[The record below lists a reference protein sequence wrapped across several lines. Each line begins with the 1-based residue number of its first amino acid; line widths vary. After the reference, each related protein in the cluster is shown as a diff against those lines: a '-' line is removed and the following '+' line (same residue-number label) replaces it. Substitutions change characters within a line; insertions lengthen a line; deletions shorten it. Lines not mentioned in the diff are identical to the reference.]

1 MLRGWFDTSNLRF
14 FVIRSILC
22 MCFDADA
29 TVLSKQKSISKVSRF
44 LFCVSRYI
52 EDITNITKT
61 KLFNNKIHEIVRV
74 KIFRAYRFFF
84 SNEQPNL
91 LFKEKKKLCI
101 VLQKRKK
108 KKSMKKKNRK
118 CRWFGQTI
126 ILINEPEK
134 RRNIINDWKK

>member
-22 MCFDADA
+22 MCFDVDA

-52 EDITNITKT
+52 EDTTNITKT

-74 KIFRAYRFFF
+74 TIFRVYPFFF
-84 SNEQPNL
+84 QMNNQIYCL
-91 LFKEKKKLCI
+91 K
-101 VLQKRKK
+101 KRK
-108 KKSMKKKNRK
+108 N
-118 CRWFGQTI
+118 CT
-126 ILINEPEK
+126 
-134 RRNIINDWKK
+134 